1 MRFLALTLVAGLAL
15 TACEP
20 SEPADAPEAPT
31 ADVPAEPGMEAPAA
45 APAAP
50 LNLNTATD
58 EEFKTIPDVGDRMA
72 HEFEE
77 YRPWTSVAQFR
88 REIGKYID
96 NDDAILDGY
105 LSYVYVPVSFDESD
119 IETMMQLPGVGEA
132 EAAALIEGRPY
143 GSQEAFMARYAEVVT
158 EGDATAAAV
167 YLAQ

>member
-15 TACEP
+15 TACQP
-20 SEPADAPEAPT
+20 SEPAEAPEAPT
-31 ADVPAEPGMEAPAA
+31 AEAPAEVEMETA
-45 APAAP
+45 APSAP
-50 LNLNTATD
+50 LNLNTATSD
-58 EEFKTIPDVGDRMA
+58 EFKTIPDVGDKMA

-96 NDDAILDGY
+96 DDAEILDGY

-119 IETMMQLPGVGEA
+119 AETMMQLPGVGEA
-132 EAAALIEGRPY
+132 EAATLLEGRPY
-143 GSQEAFMARYAEVVT
+143 STQEAFMARYAEVVPS
-158 EGDATAAAV
+158 GDAVAAAA